1 LQLSI
6 LWGGG
11 VDNLSPKHYYIC
23 YNNTLTKINE
33 KPVGK
38 PRTITELLYGI
49 RAEAVRAR
57 KKFLMNGKPVRK
69 PRNVMIDPEALYRAR
84 VEAVRARK
92 TMGEWLEEAIE
103 ERIKREQEKAK

>member
-1 LQLSI
+1 
-6 LWGGG
+6 
-11 VDNLSPKHYYIC
+11 
-23 YNNTLTKINE
+23 
-33 KPVGK
+33 
-38 PRTITELLYGI
+38 
-49 RAEAVRAR
+49 
-57 KKFLMNGKPVRK
+57 MNGKPVRK